1 MSILNW
7 IVKVRIFVHLE
18 HCGLADDDDLENR
31 VSLCGNSYSKV
42 KIYVCFIINCGLLC
56 LLLGLCHL
64 LKVISKTEERNTY
77 SNTKMHRAPFFK
89 VMCSHH
95 DTLLESVDIET
106 NSKIH
111 VLVALIHIYC
121 RFSQTGL
128 VFNCREGICY
138 FMDITDLI
146 MNGTT
151 PDFNDGYSF
160 KLPFN
165 LHKQI
170 KCTYLK

>member
-1 MSILNW
+1 MPSSWVMSSAGSAESHFKDRRKKYI
-7 IVKVRIFVHLE
+7 KQH
-18 HCGLADDDDLENR
+18 
-31 VSLCGNSYSKV
+31 
-42 KIYVCFIINCGLLC
+42 
-56 LLLGLCHL
+56 
-64 LKVISKTEERNTY
+64 TQ
-77 SNTKMHRAPFFK
+77 MHKGSIFFK

-146 MNGTT
+146 MNGTSTT

>member
-1 MSILNW
+1 MMMTW
-7 IVKVRIFVHLE
+7 KIVSPCVATLTQR
-18 HCGLADDDDLENR
+18 
-31 VSLCGNSYSKV
+31 SKFM
-42 KIYVCFIINCGLLC
+42 CA
-56 LLLGLCHL
+56 LLLTAVCCAFFLAC
-64 LKVISKTEERNTY
+64 VICWKSFQRQKKEIRTATQKC
-77 SNTKMHRAPFFK
+77 TRAPFFK

-170 KCTYLK
+170 KCTYLKWS

>member
-1 MSILNW
+1 MPSSWLVSSAGSTESHFKDRRKKYVNAQ
-7 IVKVRIFVHLE
+7 
-18 HCGLADDDDLENR
+18 GLHFLR
-31 VSLCGNSYSKV
+31 L
-42 KIYVCFIINCGLLC
+42 
-56 LLLGLCHL
+56 
-64 LKVISKTEERNTY
+64 
-77 SNTKMHRAPFFK
+77 
-89 VMCSHH
+89 CSHH

>member
-1 MSILNW
+1 MMMTW
-7 IVKVRIFVHLE
+7 KIVSPCVATLTQR
-18 HCGLADDDDLENR
+18 
-31 VSLCGNSYSKV
+31 SKFM
-42 KIYVCFIINCGLLC
+42 CA
-56 LLLGLCHL
+56 LLLTAVCCAFFLAC
-64 LKVISKTEERNTY
+64 VIYWKSFQRQKKEIHKATY
-77 SNTKMHRAPFFK
+77 SNAQGLHFLRL
-89 VMCSHH
+89 CSHH

-151 PDFNDGYSF
+151 PALQILMMGIRLSYCSTYIN
-160 KLPFN
+160 KLN
-165 LHKQI
+165 ALR
-170 KCTYLK
+170 YLKWS